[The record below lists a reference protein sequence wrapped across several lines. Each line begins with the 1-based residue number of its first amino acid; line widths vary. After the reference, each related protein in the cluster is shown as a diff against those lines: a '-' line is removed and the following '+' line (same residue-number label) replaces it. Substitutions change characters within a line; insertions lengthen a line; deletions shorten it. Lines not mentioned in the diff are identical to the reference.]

1 MQKPPP
7 TCNGSNHDH
16 TPLPTIT
23 HRCSLKSLPHRH
35 TAKARRAYRRM
46 SNASVHAALHLNSR
60 QPCCLV
66 PHKNRAM
73 RLTQQRRHLKTAQAL
88 KCSGPGTSSCLKSQ
102 PAPFWQPLSFRGFC
116 STKSQSQNKHEHRLQ
131 HRQPRLSPPM
141 TACAAGAAT
150 LATSVTSGQVAWSA

>member
-1 MQKPPP
+1 MQKLPP
-7 TCNGSNHDH
+7 TCNDSNHDH
-16 TPLPTIT
+16 TPLPIT
-23 HRCSLKSLPHRH
+23 QITTPQTYCQSQTSLQAHVQCLSARCSASQQPPALLPCA
-35 TAKARRAYRRM
+35 T
-46 SNASVHAALHLNSR
+46 
-60 QPCCLV
+60 Q
-66 PHKNRAM
+66 NRAM

-150 LATSVTSGQVAWSA
+150 LATSVTSGQVAWRA